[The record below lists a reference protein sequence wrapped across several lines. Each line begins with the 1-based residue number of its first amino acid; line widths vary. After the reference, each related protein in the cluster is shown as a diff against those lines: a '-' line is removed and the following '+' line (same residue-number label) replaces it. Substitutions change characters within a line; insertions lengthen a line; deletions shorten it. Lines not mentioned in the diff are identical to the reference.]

1 MLLIR
6 WRLSSEFNT
15 FYNVIN
21 LRPTRP
27 DAAFVGY
34 TNMWLNLTN
43 NNLVN
48 DTVVCLVYKQSG
60 FGVSIKIT
68 KIIQR
73 MSLVTYAV

>member
-6 WRLSSEFNT
+6 WKLSSEFNIY
-15 FYNVIN
+15 YNVET
-21 LRPTRP
+21 LRPTRS
-27 DAAFVGY
+27 DVAFVGY

-43 NNLVN
+43 NNLVG
-48 DTVVCLVYKQSG
+48 DTIFSLVNKQPGSG
-60 FGVSIKIT
+60 VNVKTT

>member
-6 WRLSSEFNT
+6 WRLSSDFNIY
-15 FYNVIN
+15 YNVIN
-21 LRPTRP
+21 LRPTRS

-43 NNLVN
+43 NNLVD
-48 DTVVCLVYKQSG
+48 DTIFCLVFKQSG
-60 FGVSIKIT
+60 TSRETT

-73 MSLVTYAV
+73 MSFVTYAV

>member
-6 WRLSSEFNT
+6 WRLGFVT

-27 DAAFVGY
+27 DAAFIGY

-43 NNLVN
+43 NNLVGE
-48 DTVVCLVYKQSG
+48 TIICLVFKQSG
-60 FGVSIKIT
+60 TSGSTT

-73 MSLVTYAV
+73 MSFVTYAV

>member
-1 MLLIR
+1 MLLFR
-6 WRLSSEFNT
+6 WRLLSDVVI

-43 NNLVN
+43 NNLVG
-48 DTVVCLVYKQSG
+48 DTVFCLVNKQSG
-60 FGVSIKIT
+60 FGVSIKTT

>member
-6 WRLSSEFNT
+6 WRLGFVT

-21 LRPTRP
+21 LRPTRS

-43 NNLVN
+43 NNLEN
-48 DTVVCLVYKQSG
+48 ETITCLVFKQSG
-60 FGVSIKIT
+60 TGVNPETT